1 VPGPPLAILRTGLMT
16 SVGLSAPAACAAI
29 RASLTN
35 HTETR
40 FVNRAGERIMA
51 AQVPLEDSWRGANKL
66 ARMVAPAIAE
76 CLDGIPPSELRS
88 LPLLLCVAE
97 REREGRFDEID
108 SQLIGEVSRTLDVEF
123 DARLSAVIAYGRV
136 AVPVALSQARRLVQ
150 DQRATRVVVAAVDSL
165 LVGATLSAI
174 EEQGRLLAPDNSNGF
189 IPGEAAGALLLGADP
204 QHEPR
209 LFCTGVGFAEETATI
224 ALEEPL
230 RATGLTAAVKQALGD
245 ANCDLNDL
253 DFRITDNSGEQ
264 YYFKEAALTY
274 SRIARFR
281 KEAFEMWH
289 PADCIGETGAAIGT
303 VALAVADAACR
314 KKYARGPGILF
325 HCGNDAGQRAAVVL
339 RWGAPQ

>member
-1 VPGPPLAILRTGLMT
+1 MT

-35 HTETR
+35 HTETK
-40 FVNRAGERIMA
+40 FVNRAGEWIMA
-51 AQVPLEDSWRGANKL
+51 AQVPLEQSWRGATKL

-97 REREGRFDEID
+97 KEREGRFDEID
-108 SQLIGEVSRTLDVEF
+108 GYLIDEVSSTLNVEF
-123 DARLSAVIAYGRV
+123 DATLSAVIPYGRV
-136 AVPVALSQARRLVQ
+136 AVAVALSQARRLVQ
-150 DQRATRVVVAAVDSL
+150 EQRATRVVVAAVDSL
-165 LVGATLSAI
+165 LVAATLGAI
-174 EEQGRLLAPDNSNGF
+174 EQQGRLLAPDNSNGF
-189 IPGEAAGALLLGADP
+189 VPGEAAGALLLGADIP
-204 QHEPR
+204 DEPR
-209 LFCTGVGFAEETATI
+209 LLCTGVGFAEEASSI
-224 ALEEPL
+224 ASEEPL
-230 RATGLTAAVKQALGD
+230 RAAGLTAAVKQALGD

-281 KEAFEMWH
+281 KEAFEIWH
-289 PADCIGETGAAIGT
+289 PADCIGETGAAIGA

-314 KKYARGPGILF
+314 KGYGRGPGILF